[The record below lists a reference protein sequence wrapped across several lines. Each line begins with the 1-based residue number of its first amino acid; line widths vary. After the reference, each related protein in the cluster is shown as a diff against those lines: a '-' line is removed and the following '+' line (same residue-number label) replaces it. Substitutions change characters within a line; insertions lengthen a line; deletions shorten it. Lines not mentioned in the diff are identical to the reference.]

1 MDKVFEALK
10 KYEVKLKNG
19 RMSGGLEV
27 KLQHNLTRN
36 RSLDFSEKGNKA
48 SRRGISV

>member
-1 MDKVFEALK
+1 METCSHNQSRPKDIMDKVFEALK

-27 KLQHNLTRN
+27 KL
-36 RSLDFSEKGNKA
+36 
-48 SRRGISV
+48 